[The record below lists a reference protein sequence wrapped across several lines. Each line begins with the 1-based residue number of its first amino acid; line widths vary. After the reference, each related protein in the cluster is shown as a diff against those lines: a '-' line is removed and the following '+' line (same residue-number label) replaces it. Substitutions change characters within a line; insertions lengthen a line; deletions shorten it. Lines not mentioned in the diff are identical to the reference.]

1 MEDYLELEEI
11 SKLKIAIEFA
21 RGVRTPRDK
30 KYSRKELGKKAVVL
44 FPSPYPW
51 IILAGTLIFD

>member
-44 FPSPYPW
+44 FPSPYHES
-51 IILAGTLIFD
+51 F